1 MTDEPR
7 KQHRVP
13 AQHVTVLK
21 VQGAAALIEWIDKHG
36 ILHRAYIPAEEI
48 AGDTVQVEA
57 LSAAQPY
64 GVPWEDF
71 TVHAITGE
79 QLAQALH
86 LAGIWTASDLALKRS
101 AALGALQSIYGAE
114 LGALGTFARSTTVKE
129 E

>member
-13 AQHVTVLK
+13 TQRVTTLK
-21 VQGAAALIEWIDKHG
+21 VQGEAALIEWVDKHSV
-36 ILHRAYIPAEEI
+36 LHRAYIPAEEI

-57 LSAAQPY
+57 LGAAQPY

-86 LAGIWTASDLALKRS
+86 NAGIWTASDLALKRN
-101 AALGALQSIYGAE
+101 AVLGALQSIYGAE
-114 LGALGTFARSTTVKE
+114 LGALGAFARSTTMKE